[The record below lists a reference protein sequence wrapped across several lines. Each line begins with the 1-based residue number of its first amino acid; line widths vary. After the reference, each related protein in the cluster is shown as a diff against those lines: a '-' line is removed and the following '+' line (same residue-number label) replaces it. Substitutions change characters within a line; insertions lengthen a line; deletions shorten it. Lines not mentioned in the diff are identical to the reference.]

1 MVVVNLL
8 KCSTALLRTYGG
20 GGGTSFRCQI
30 KPNRNWDFLKWKNR
44 PLAQSPL
51 RISLR
56 SCKCTSAPIDSS
68 SSSVIQETA
77 SSPAGAG
84 DDVVDMSVM
93 KDSAN
98 TLDMRVGVI
107 VKAWRHEEA
116 DSLYVEEVDIGEPQ
130 PRIIC
135 SGLVNFVPL
144 DHLQDRKVV
153 VLANLKPRNM
163 RGVKSSG
170 MLMAASDAS
179 HENVELLVPPEG
191 STPGER
197 IWFGSA
203 EEKENLP
210 DAASPN
216 QVCGYEKWEET
227 QGSLRERE
235 TGMAVENR
243 DSQMQLVKGPF
254 SLRFTRNALL

>member
-1 MVVVNLL
+1 MFSFLLFFFWVFSIFFTREGPQSLVRRIPTTIVVGIADSNRYGPRMVVVNLL
-8 KCSTALLRTYGG
+8 KGSTALLRTYGG
-20 GGGTSFRCQI
+20 GGCTSFRCQI

-44 PLAQSPL
+44 PLSQSPL
-51 RISLR
+51 RVSLR

-84 DDVVDMSVM
+84 DDVVDMSVT

-135 SGLVNFVPL
+135 SGLVNYVPL
-144 DHLQDRKVV
+144 DHLQVYF
-153 VLANLKPRNM
+153 
-163 RGVKSSG
+163 
-170 MLMAASDAS
+170 
-179 HENVELLVPPEG
+179 LL
-191 STPGER
+191 
-197 IWFGSA
+197 
-203 EEKENLP
+203 L
-210 DAASPN
+210 
-216 QVCGYEKWEET
+216 
-227 QGSLRERE
+227 L
-235 TGMAVENR
+235 
-243 DSQMQLVKGPF
+243 F
-254 SLRFTRNALL
+254 SLRPAMHANDYLAEIFASSSRFSSLWA

>member
-1 MVVVNLL
+1 MICVQISVRVDLLFLFFSFFVFGYVNCFLFFTREVPQPLLQRITTTIDAGKADSNRYGLRMVVVNLL
-8 KCSTALLRTYGG
+8 KGSTALLRTYGG

-68 SSSVIQETA
+68 SSSIIQETA

-135 SGLVNFVPL
+135 SGLVNYVPL
-144 DHLQDRKVV
+144 DHLQV
-153 VLANLKPRNM
+153 NF
-163 RGVKSSG
+163 
-170 MLMAASDAS
+170 
-179 HENVELLVPPEG
+179 LLLL
-191 STPGER
+191 S
-197 IWFGSA
+197 
-203 EEKENLP
+203 
-210 DAASPN
+210 
-216 QVCGYEKWEET
+216 
-227 QGSLRERE
+227 SLRPA
-235 TGMAVENR
+235 MHAN
-243 DSQMQLVKGPF
+243 
-254 SLRFTRNALL
+254 NY

>member
-8 KCSTALLRTYGG
+8 KGSTALLRTYG

-44 PLAQSPL
+44 PLSQSPL

-68 SSSVIQETA
+68 SSSSSSVIQETA

-84 DDVVDMSVM
+84 DDVVDMLVM

-135 SGLVNFVPL
+135 SGLVKYVPL
-144 DHLQDRKVV
+144 DHLQVY
-153 VLANLKPRNM
+153 
-163 RGVKSSG
+163 
-170 MLMAASDAS
+170 
-179 HENVELLVPPEG
+179 
-191 STPGER
+191 
-197 IWFGSA
+197 F
-203 EEKENLP
+203 
-210 DAASPN
+210 
-216 QVCGYEKWEET
+216 
-227 QGSLRERE
+227 
-235 TGMAVENR
+235 
-243 DSQMQLVKGPF
+243 
-254 SLRFTRNALL
+254 FTIVILT